1 MRLTNFDMD
10 ALRTFVTGV
19 ELGSFARA
27 AQRLGRSTSATSAQ
41 LRKLESQADALLLR
55 RAGRGLALTDSGE
68 LMLAYARR
76 LLALNDEACAALHS
90 GRLGGEV
97 RLGLREDFGEIL
109 LPEVLGRFA
118 RLHPRVRIEVRVA
131 RNAELLEALAA
142 GGLDLALVWGG
153 DPAAPGRELLG
164 RVPMCWIGDAEVLAR
179 WREQAGEPLPL
190 LCFEAPCLFRSEPCA
205 ALDRAGLPWRVAFSS
220 ANLGGLWA
228 AARARLGITVRT
240 ALCLP
245 AGVEVLPSG
254 SSGLP
259 PLPTLELALY
269 RAEAQPSEPVQLL
282 QSLIREALEE
292 SLPR

>member
-10 ALRTFVTGV
+10 ALRTFVTGI

-41 LRKLESQADALLLR
+41 LRKLESQAEAILLQR
-55 RAGRGLALTDSGE
+55 SGRGLALTESGE

-76 LLALNDEACAALHS
+76 LLALNDEANAALHS

-97 RLGLREDFGEIL
+97 RLGLQEDFGEIL

-131 RNAELLEALAA
+131 RNNELLAALAA
-142 GGLDLALVWGG
+142 GQLDLALVWGT
-153 DPAAPGRELLG
+153 DSAMPGREWLAN
-164 RVPMCWIGDAEVLAR
+164 VPMCWIGDPEVLMR
-179 WREQAGEPLPL
+179 WREQADEPLPL

-205 ALDRAGLPWRVAFSS
+205 ALDRAGLPWRVVFSS
-220 ANLGGLWA
+220 ANLAGLWA

-240 ALCLP
+240 ALGLP
-245 AGVEVLPSG
+245 AGVEVLSG
-254 SSGLP
+254 ERCGLP
-259 PLPTLELALY
+259 ALPTLELALY
-269 RAEAQPSEPVQLL
+269 SAHENPSEPVQML
-282 QSLIREALEE
+282 QSLIRETLQE
-292 SLPR
+292 SL

>member
-55 RAGRGLALTDSGE
+55 RSGRGLALTDSGE

-76 LLALNDEACAALHS
+76 LLALNDEASAALHS

-97 RLGLREDFGEIL
+97 RLGLQEDFGEIL

-118 RLHPRVRIEVRVA
+118 RLHPQVRIEVRVA
-131 RNAELLEALAA
+131 RNGELLAALAA
-142 GGLDLALVWGG
+142 GQLDLALVWGAG
-153 DPAAPGRELLG
+153 SAMSGREWLAN
-164 RVPMCWIGDAEVLAR
+164 VPMCWIGDPEVLAR
-179 WREQAGEPLPL
+179 WREQADEPLPL

-205 ALDRAGLPWRVAFSS
+205 ALDRVGLPWRVVFSS
-220 ANLGGLWA
+220 ANLAGLWA
-228 AARARLGITVRT
+228 AARARLGVTVRT
-240 ALCLP
+240 ALSLP
-245 AGVEVLPSG
+245 AGVEVLSCERY
-254 SSGLP
+254 GLP
-259 PLPTLELALY
+259 ALPTLELALY
-269 RAEAQPSEPVQLL
+269 RAQEKPSEPVQLL
-282 QSLIREALEE
+282 QSLIREALEQG
-292 SLPR
+292 L

>member
-55 RAGRGLALTDSGE
+55 RSGRGLALTDSGE

-76 LLALNDEACAALHS
+76 LLALNDEASAALHS

-97 RLGLREDFGEIL
+97 RLGLQEDFGEIL

-131 RNAELLEALAA
+131 RNSELLAALAA
-142 GGLDLALVWGG
+142 GQLDLALVWGA
-153 DPAAPGRELLG
+153 DSAMPGREWLAS
-164 RVPMCWIGDAEVLAR
+164 VPMCWIGDPEVLTR
-179 WREQAGEPLPL
+179 WHEQTDEPLPL

-205 ALDRAGLPWRVAFSS
+205 ALDRAGLPWRVVFSS
-220 ANLGGLWA
+220 ANLAGLWA

-240 ALCLP
+240 ALSLP
-245 AGVEVLPSG
+245 AGVEVLSG
-254 SSGLP
+254 ERCGLP
-259 PLPTLELALY
+259 ALPTLELALY
-269 RAEAQPSEPVQLL
+269 RAQEKPCEPVQLL
-282 QSLIREALEE
+282 QSLIREALQE
-292 SLPR
+292 SL